1 MVANNRASVL
11 SVSKENKVVEFL
23 FTAVT
28 SSVLQFEVDQL
39 ENLPQVSVGDEASSL
54 LEDIENTF

>member
-1 MVANNRASVL
+1 MVANDRASVL

-39 ENLPQVSVGDEASSL
+39 ENLPQVSVRDEASSL